1 MKVAKKR
8 QEALAKVDR
17 NKLHSLREASNII
30 VDFPK
35 PKFDPTVEMHI
46 KLGIDPKK
54 PDQALRGTVSL
65 PHGTGQE
72 RTVLALCE
80 PAKQDEA
87 AQAGADYVGLD
98 EYVEKIENGWTDV
111 DVIVASPSVMPQIA
125 KLGRIL
131 GPRGLMPNPKSGT
144 VSENIGQSVSEL
156 KKGKI
161 SFRVDKYGVIHVPLG
176 KASFSAEQIFDNGK
190 EMIQTLASM
199 KPSGAKGLYF
209 RSIYLTATMSPSVK
223 VDPKTVVSEK

>member
-1 MKVAKKR
+1 MKTTKR
-8 QEALAKVDR
+8 RKEAL
-17 NKLHSLREASNII
+17 NKIDKEKLYSLREATSLIKEL
-30 VDFPK
+30 PK
-35 PKFDPTVEMHI
+35 PNFEPTVEMHI
-46 KLGIDPKK
+46 KLGVDPKK

-72 RTVLALCE
+72 RKVLALCE
-80 PAKQDEA
+80 SAKQDEA
-87 AQAGADYVGLD
+87 AQAGADYAGLD
-98 EYVEKIENGWTDV
+98 EYIEKIENGWTDV

-144 VSENIGQSVSEL
+144 VSEDIGQAVGEL

-161 SFRVDKYGVIHVPLG
+161 SFRVDKFGIVHVPIG
-176 KASFSAEQIFDNGK
+176 KAGFSADELFDNAK
-190 EMIQTLASM
+190 EMIQTLAGM

-209 RSIYLTATMSPSVK
+209 RSIYLTTTMGPSIK
-223 VDPKTVVSEK
+223 VNHKGVVSE